1 MAVSHDGNTV
11 VSGSHDR
18 SLRLWERTQEPLF
31 VEEEREMER
40 EEEFEQSL
48 VHEPEPVIPGERQS
62 EVAMAGRKTIESVKA
77 TERIMEAIELAKL
90 ESFKLEEHKASCQA
104 TGREPPPPLKHP
116 LLLAVGDVTPSRY
129 VLEVVRKVRSSEL
142 EESLLVL
149 PFSFVMDFLKLLN
162 EWIKNG
168 WEIEL
173 SCRCLFF
180 LLRIHHNQIVSS
192 KALVSVMDSLRQNTR
207 KRVTELRV
215 IFKNS

>member
-1 MAVSHDGNTV
+1 VKCWDGDKFEHIQTFEGHHAEIWCMAVSHDGNTV

-116 LLLAVGDVTPSRY
+116 LLLAVGDVT
-129 VLEVVRKVRSSEL
+129 V
-142 EESLLVL
+142 
-149 PFSFVMDFLKLLN
+149 
-162 EWIKNG
+162 
-168 WEIEL
+168 
-173 SCRCLFF
+173 
-180 LLRIHHNQIVSS
+180 
-192 KALVSVMDSLRQNTR
+192 
-207 KRVTELRV
+207 
-215 IFKNS
+215 